1 MDKFSN
7 DFMKTLTKIHTGVSL
22 VALLLVIA
30 ITGCNNP
37 ATQNDQSGAAADTIK
52 QGVTLSPEAQSMLNS
67 FPTPFE
73 VTTMLEKA
81 KAGFIFDIT
90 NPPANAG
97 KYVTETSKALNLG
110 VYSADMSYS
119 ATYNRTDETNKFM
132 ACTNKLADELGIAGV
147 YDQSLLDKV
156 KKTGNNKDSL
166 VGLINRIFTQ
176 TNDFLAS
183 NNRTSIAVLIAAGGF
198 AEGLYL
204 SASLGEV
211 AKDNT
216 KIMAVIAS
224 QKDNHMKLLTILE
237 AYQSDVNMKPVA
249 DEIAKLKPI
258 WGNFDIESGKK
269 IPQQKAAEITTLT
282 ESVRLAFV
290 K

>member
-1 MDKFSN
+1 
-7 DFMKTLTKIHTGVSL
+7 MKALSKIQSGVAMI
-22 VALLLVIA
+22 ALFLLIA
-30 ITGCNNP
+30 ASSCNN
-37 ATQNDQSGAAADTIK
+37 ASDSNQKANAAAADSIK
-52 QGVTLSPEAQSMLNS
+52 KEVTLSPGSQNLLYS

-90 NPPANAG
+90 NPPANVG
-97 KYVTETSKALNLG
+97 KYTTEMSKSLNLG
-110 VYSADMSYS
+110 VYSADLSYS
-119 ATYNRTDETNKFM
+119 ATYNRTDETNKFL

-147 YDQSLLDKV
+147 YDQSLFDKI
-156 KKTGNNKDSL
+156 KKFNNKKDSL
-166 VGLINRIFTQ
+166 VDLINKIFSQ
-176 TNDFLAS
+176 TSNFLS
-183 NNRTSIAVLIAAGGF
+183 TNNRTKVAVLIAAGGF

-204 SASLGEV
+204 AATLGEV

-216 KIMAVIAS
+216 KIMAVIAA

-237 AYQSDVNMKPVA
+237 AYQTDENMKVVA
-249 DEIAKLKPI
+249 DEITKLKTI
-258 WGNFDIESGKK
+258 WGNYNIESGKK
-269 IPQQKAAEITTLT
+269 IPQQAAKEISELT